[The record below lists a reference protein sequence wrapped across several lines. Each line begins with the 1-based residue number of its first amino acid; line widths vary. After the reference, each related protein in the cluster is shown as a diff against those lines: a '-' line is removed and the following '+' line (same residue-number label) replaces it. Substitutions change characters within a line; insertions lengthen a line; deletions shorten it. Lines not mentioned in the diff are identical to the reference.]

1 MKHPYIA
8 FEGPDGS
15 GKSTLSKAFAQHI
28 DAYWTYEPNGQTEV
42 TKLLRTI
49 CLDSKWSTEL
59 TAMSREFLLLAN
71 RSISLNTV
79 REKLQNQIVV
89 TDRSFLSGLVYAK
102 VASDLSFQDWF
113 SLADKAITF
122 YPDVIVL
129 MKVDK
134 ANLTN
139 KRVDDIYDNAPD
151 SFHTKI
157 RATFDLAVP
166 YIRDSFP
173 TINIVEFP
181 YSFKDSV
188 EVNLQA
194 LEKTLLLKGLGTGL
208 RLKPQVVPRPIPPPS
223 SDAH

>member
-28 DAYWTYEPNGQTEV
+28 DAFWTYEPNGQTEV

-49 CLDSKWSTEL
+49 CLDSKWSSEL
-59 TAMSREFLLLAN
+59 TAISREYLLLAN

-79 REKLQNQIVV
+79 REKLQSQIVV

-102 VASDLSFQDWF
+102 VASDLPFEEWF
-113 SLADKAITF
+113 TLADKAITF

-134 ANLTN
+134 ANLLN
-139 KRVDDIYDNAPD
+139 KRADDIYDNAPD
-151 SFHTKI
+151 SFHAKI
-157 RATFDLAVP
+157 RATFDVAVTF
-166 YIRDSFP
+166 IKNSFP

-181 YSFKDSV
+181 YSFQDSV
-188 EVNLQA
+188 EVNLEA
-194 LEKTLLLKGLGTGL
+194 LEKTLLVNGLGTGL
-208 RLKPQVVPRPIPPPS
+208 KLKTQAVPRPIPQS
-223 SDAH
+223 TDAH